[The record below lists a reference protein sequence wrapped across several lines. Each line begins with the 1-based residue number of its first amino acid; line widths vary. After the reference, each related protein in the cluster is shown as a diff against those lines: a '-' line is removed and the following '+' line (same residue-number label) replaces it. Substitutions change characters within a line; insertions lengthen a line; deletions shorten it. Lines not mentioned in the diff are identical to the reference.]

1 MTSPTRTGP
10 RARGLRPA
18 LIRIGLALGIPV
30 LAVLAIEG
38 GARLYLGDALLNG
51 LPSGEPLE
59 ACAVPDPELG
69 WVNKPGVRTRIEG
82 PHMSYAVEINSRGL
96 RDREHPHAKPDGV
109 FRIALLG
116 DSLAWGWGVDNGLA
130 FADLVEE
137 ELGPGVEVINLG
149 VPGYSTDQELWT
161 LQREGRRY
169 SPDLVLLA
177 FILNDVPGNSQLES
191 GELRKPRYARAA
203 DGGWA
208 LENPLPPGEG
218 SHARRSLN
226 QWLWVHSGLLQLL
239 RPIDTER
246 ELAREGSGSGNGP
259 RGRRVPTE
267 AQASMQASEQAEVQA
282 LAGELTDPE
291 SVTSMLLARLAEEC
305 RELQVPLVA
314 FSIAHHHDRYLYSP
328 THPLP
333 PQLPEGELL
342 TALSRSLAE
351 AGRRIGFATFAVDR
365 AMLAET
371 QAGVRLAGSDG
382 HLDAEGNRV
391 VAGRIAEELGPLIPG
406 RGAK

>member
-18 LIRIGLALGIPV
+18 AIRIGLALGTASI
-30 LAVLAIEG
+30 AVLALEG

-69 WVNKPGVRTRIEG
+69 WVNKPGVRTRVEG

-130 FADLVEE
+130 FADLVEQ
-137 ELGPGVEVINLG
+137 ELGPEVEVINLG
-149 VPGYSTDQELWT
+149 VPGYSTDQEIWT
-161 LQREGRRY
+161 LEREGRRY
-169 SPDLVLLA
+169 DPDLVLLA
-177 FILNDVPGNSQLES
+177 FILNDVEGNAQVES
-191 GELRKPRYARAA
+191 GELRKPRYARAS

-208 LENPLPPGEG
+208 LESPPPPGEG
-218 SHARRSLN
+218 PQVRRSLN

-246 ELAREGSGSGNGP
+246 ELAREGSVNAG
-259 RGRRVPTE
+259 RGRRIPTE
-267 AQASMQASEQAEVQA
+267 AQASMQASEQAQVQA
-282 LAGELTDPE
+282 LADQLTDPE
-291 SVTSMLLARLAEEC
+291 AVTCMLLERLAEAC
-305 RELQVPLVA
+305 HELQVPLVA

-328 THPLP
+328 SHPLP
-333 PQLPEGELL
+333 PLLPEGELL
-342 TALSRSLAE
+342 TAVSRSLAE
-351 AGRRIGFATFAVDR
+351 AGGHFGFATFAVDQ
-365 AMLAET
+365 AMLART

-382 HLDAEGNRV
+382 HLNAEGNRV
-391 VAGRIAEELGPLIPG
+391 VAGRIAEELRPLIP
-406 RGAK
+406 RPEAK